1 MSIRDDILHKLIDVA
16 SGRSNLPP
24 HEADELHEAITPG
37 YTDVPLT
44 AEDEAKLADLQARKD
59 RLAAEQAA
67 RHNSAVLAAE
77 QAARIPAPVA
87 AESTSPVL

>member
-1 MSIRDDILHKLIDVA
+1 VSKESILHKLIDVA

-24 HEADELHEAITPG
+24 HEADALHEEITPG

-44 AEDEAKLADLQARKD
+44 AEEQAQLDALQGRKD

-67 RHNSAVLAAE
+67 RE
-77 QAARIPAPVA
+77 IPAPAEQPVA
-87 AESTSPVL
+87 